1 MEYFAT
7 FYLHTV
13 AARFSSTPA
22 ALTWHSRTVTLR
34 PKVSPSPPRCS
45 LEPQC
50 AQSVGSVMKLLRQA
64 VRP

>member
-13 AARFSSTPA
+13 AARFSHARSADMAFPYGNLTPQSIP
-22 ALTWHSRTVTLR
+22 LTTS
-34 PKVSPSPPRCS
+34 CS